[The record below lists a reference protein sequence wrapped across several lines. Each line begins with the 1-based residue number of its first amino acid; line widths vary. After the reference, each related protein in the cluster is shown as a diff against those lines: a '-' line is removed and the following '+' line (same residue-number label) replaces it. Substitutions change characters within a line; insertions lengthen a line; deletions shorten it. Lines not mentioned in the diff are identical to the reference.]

1 MLLFFSKQLLNTFEI
16 STWCVMLESLEDQ
29 LFGISEDRFLVVLI
43 DFISFRVLLIIFY
56 NGFEV
61 LIVIICFD
69 FFEKYQ

>member
-1 MLLFFSKQLLNTFEI
+1 MQLFFSKQLLNTFEI
-16 STWCVMLESLEDQ
+16 STWCVMLESLEDK